1 MKRDL
6 ESMHRERKRR
16 AEMEIAISRLKPYLN
31 GQGGRKVLEFG
42 SGRGYQIPYLRRL
55 GSVVASDVSKERIS
69 PDNLGGADFVVCDI
83 RNTPF
88 DSQNFD
94 LIFSSHV
101 IEHIEDQQKAF
112 SELRRIG
119 REGCLYAF
127 TVPTD
132 IWLWASV
139 PAQFYNGLRGSLRK
153 KRAKEGGASG
163 IHNVGDVRAWQRF
176 LPRGHG
182 WRKGFFDCLDS
193 LRIESWRSLFAQ
205 NGFEIMETTPLLL
218 YAPSEFPVI
227 PTMRFP
233 AIKGLCSSVLFIM
246 KKKTPQALSREV
258 CGSTGGEARS

>member
-16 AEMEIAISRLKPYLN
+16 AEMEISINCLKPYLS
-31 GQGGRKVLEFG
+31 GAGGRKVLEFG

-55 GSVVASDVSKERIS
+55 GSVVASDLNKERIS
-69 PDNLGGADFVVCDI
+69 TDKLDGADFVVCDI

-101 IEHIEDQQKAF
+101 MEHIEDQQKAF
-112 SELRRIG
+112 SELKRIG
-119 REGCLYAF
+119 RKGCLYAF

-132 IWLWASV
+132 IWLWASL
-139 PAQFYNGLRGSLRK
+139 PAQFYNGLRRFIHK
-153 KRAKEGGASG
+153 KRTKEGVSG
-163 IHNVGDVRAWQRF
+163 VNDAGDGRAWQRF

-182 WRKGFFDCLDS
+182 WRRGFFDCLDS
-193 LRIESWRSLFAQ
+193 LRIESWRSLFTQ
-205 NGFEIMETTPLLL
+205 NGFEIMETAPLLL

-246 KKKTPQALSREV
+246 KKKTPQTLSHEI
-258 CGSTGGEARS
+258 CSSTGGASRP